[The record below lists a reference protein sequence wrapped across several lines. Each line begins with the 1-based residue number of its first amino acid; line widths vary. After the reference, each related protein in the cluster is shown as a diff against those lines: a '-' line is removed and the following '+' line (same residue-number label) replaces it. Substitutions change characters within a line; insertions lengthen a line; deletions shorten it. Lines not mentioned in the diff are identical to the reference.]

1 MSTRRSSLG
10 DTGPAP
16 LGAVSVRDA
25 LGTAL
30 RAQILSGALAP
41 GTKLIEEEVARTY
54 DVARPTARQVIHDLV
69 FEGLLRRRPN
79 RSAEVPILMAEDIL
93 EIYAI
98 RELIET
104 EAIRLLAENR
114 LVPEQ
119 MLGAVRSLES
129 LSNAEELAASDEE
142 WASVVEDDQSFH
154 AALVNTLS
162 NNRLTRM
169 YTSVQ
174 GENRLCLA
182 QERYSYASVG
192 QVAREHRQLIDAIP
206 AGSPDR
212 AVELLRK
219 HLQEACA
226 RLVALA
232 DQPADSLPES
242 IPDLQG

>member
-1 MSTRRSSLG
+1 M
-10 DTGPAP
+10 AA
-16 LGAVSVRDA
+16 LGAVSLREA
-25 LGTAL
+25 LGAAL

-41 GTKLIEEEVARTY
+41 GTKVIEEEVARTY

-79 RSAEVPILMAEDIL
+79 HSAEVPILTAEDVS

-98 RELIET
+98 RELIEI
-104 EAIRLLAENR
+104 EAIRRLTEQR

-119 MLGAVRSLES
+119 MLYAVRSLES
-129 LSNAEELAASDEE
+129 MSTAEELAASDEE
-142 WASVVEDDQSFH
+142 WATVVEDDQSFH
-154 AALVNTLS
+154 AALVNTLGNS
-162 NNRLTRM
+162 RLARM

-182 QERYSYASVG
+182 QERYAYASVG

-206 AGSPDR
+206 SGSPDQ

-219 HLQEACA
+219 HLEEACA
-226 RLVALA
+226 RLVALD
-232 DQPADSLPES
+232 DQPADALPES